1 MHLRDVIQP
10 AVTATHVVGLCAL
23 AYFAS
28 AQLVGLSGL
37 LAWWAGMTQG
47 DAVMLA
53 IMLGFIYLLLLL
65 LWGFSRERRRN
76 AWLLLGGLSL
86 LTWGTPLL
94 LQGQA

>member
-1 MHLRDVIQP
+1 MHLRNVVQP
-10 AVTATHVVGLCAL
+10 AATASHVVGLCAL

-37 LAWWAGMTQG
+37 LAWWAGMRQG

-53 IMLGFIYLLLLL
+53 IMLGFIYLLVLL
-65 LWGFSRERRRN
+65 LWAFSRERRRN

-86 LTWGTPLL
+86 LAWAMPLL
-94 LQGQA
+94 LQGQP

>member
-10 AVTATHVVGLCAL
+10 AATASHVVGLCAL

-28 AQLVGLSGL
+28 AQLVGL
-37 LAWWAGMTQG
+37 LAWWGGMSQG

-65 LWGFSRERRRN
+65 LLGFSRERRRN

-86 LTWGTPLL
+86 LAWGTPLL
-94 LQGQA
+94 LQVQA

>member
-10 AVTATHVVGLCAL
+10 AATATHVVGLC
-23 AYFAS
+23 

-37 LAWWAGMTQG
+37 LAWWAGMSQG

-53 IMLGFIYLLLLL
+53 LMLGFIYLLVLL
-65 LWGFSRERRRN
+65 LWGFSCERRRN

-86 LTWGTPLL
+86 LAWGTPLL
-94 LQGQA
+94 LQGHP

>member
-10 AVTATHVVGLCAL
+10 AATASHVVGLCAL
-23 AYFAS
+23 AYFTS

-37 LAWWAGMTQG
+37 LAWWAGMSQG

-53 IMLGFIYLLLLL
+53 LMLGFIYLLVLL

-86 LTWGTPLL
+86 LAWGTPLL
-94 LQGQA
+94 LQVQA